1 MCTKCVVDNLAFFC
15 FIRKFAN
22 RKSIFVYMRKIIVTT
37 LLFITILYA
46 RAEELSLYCSDDKD
60 KGNPRNETP
69 KVFHEEDELVIT
81 CDSLIRNAW
90 VIVKN
95 ETGEIVAKKKLNIS
109 QAFYTISLPQTNEK
123 DRYTVEISNEETNWQ
138 GSFIH

>member
-1 MCTKCVVDNLAFFC
+1 MKKLIVTLLAFLSV
-15 FIRKFAN
+15 FAT
-22 RKSIFVYMRKIIVTT
+22 KAEDVT
-37 LLFITILYA
+37 LYN
-46 RAEELSLYCSDDKD
+46 DDTTRN
-60 KGNPRNETP
+60 NPRNETP

-109 QAFYTISLPQTNEK
+109 QAFYTVSLPQTNEK